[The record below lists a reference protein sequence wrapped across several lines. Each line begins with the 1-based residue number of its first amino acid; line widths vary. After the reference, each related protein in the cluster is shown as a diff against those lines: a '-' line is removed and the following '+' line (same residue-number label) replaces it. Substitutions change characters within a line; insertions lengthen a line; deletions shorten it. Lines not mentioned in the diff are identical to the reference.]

1 MRSQIVLG
9 LLLVVVLMT
18 AARDGLM
25 AAGPSAPAGPI
36 VELGAPFAAGA
47 VLQRELPV
55 PLWGWSKPGTVVTV
69 EFAGQ
74 KQTATAGPDGRWT
87 ATLEPLQAS
96 AEPRELVVRE
106 ASGASRTL
114 ANVLVG
120 EVWLASGQS
129 NMQWLASK
137 SDAEILVKRITAE
150 AAATG
155 KPLPPI
161 REWAVGDVFAALHPV
176 EHAHGTWKI
185 DDFGNQ
191 SAVAF
196 AFAHALYEELGV
208 PIGIL
213 NCSFSQT
220 SIEAWTPRGS
230 FAAGTDEHSRE
241 MHRRI
246 LETDPTTREHAA
258 AWEAFYRSIDE
269 ALAAD
274 ADRLKRGEPARG
286 IPSDTPGNLRGNRDA
301 TWLFNARIAPAIPYA
316 IRGCIWNQ
324 GYANI
329 DGGLTYY
336 DNLHALVRGWR
347 EAWGRPDLPVYF
359 HQFYCPGPKG
369 RWPDAR
375 PDIGP
380 MAEMRLGT
388 WLARDIPHTGMASQI
403 DVEGAIHYRPKTV
416 PGRRL
421 ARHALAKHYGK
432 RVVADGPMFK
442 AYTVSG
448 DKLIVE
454 LDHADGGL
462 VVGETGSNAI
472 GKQAGA
478 TGFSDPTVIEN
489 GADQVK
495 LFHLADEHR
504 VWHPARVTLDGAK
517 AILTAPG
524 VKSPRGVSY
533 GTSGIGFQ
541 PNLYNRGLLPLTPFI
556 VFDHKLVTCRDW
568 PDEVMKVAGAEPV
581 RSEVGMVYEYRKMP
595 LLAAPFRNHAVL
607 QADQPVTIWGACV
620 HDWGYEAKGKAEVRF
635 QFAGPDMETVEK
647 RIAVTSGMREWRVT
661 LPPLPASSKP
671 KTLRVNFTIDGELV
685 HERVCQGI
693 AIGDVWYVAATG
705 QSNEGPQAD
714 GPVRVFAKKSKR
726 TTHGMPSR
734 YSLSVSTAPDNR
746 FESQWK
752 DVADGPAAVFGNR
765 LHELTGRPIGL
776 VWMAGADLDL
786 PQWIGFDHLA
796 TAPSLRADFESL
808 AATRPG
814 NPFYEANARR
824 YVAAWKAY
832 WSDYVPGLI
841 AAKRPPDAAAWGSY
855 PSLREGVA
863 SEAAGAFNV
872 MVAPFADYAFKGVVF
887 LGGPKIV
894 AVDDGARYAE
904 LLPAFAASWR
914 ATFGGTPAFY
924 FVAPAAGLA
933 PEFTPPAG
941 IVPPA
946 IGVPIESWDEATA
959 VGRLLETLTA
969 AGYR

>member
-1 MRSQIVLG
+1 M
-9 LLLVVVLMT
+9 
-18 AARDGLM
+18 
-25 AAGPSAPAGPI
+25 
-36 VELGAPFAAGA
+36 
-47 VLQRELPV
+47 
-55 PLWGWSKPGTVVTV
+55 
-69 EFAGQ
+69 
-74 KQTATAGPDGRWT
+74 
-87 ATLEPLQAS
+87 
-96 AEPRELVVRE
+96 
-106 ASGASRTL
+106 
-114 ANVLVG
+114 
-120 EVWLASGQS
+120 
-129 NMQWLASK
+129 
-137 SDAEILVKRITAE
+137 
-150 AAATG
+150 
-155 KPLPPI
+155 
-161 REWAVGDVFAALHPV
+161 FAALHPV

-246 LETDPTTREHAA
+246 LETDPITPEHAA
-258 AWEAFYRSIDE
+258 AWEAFCRSIDE
-269 ALAAD
+269 PLAAD
-274 ADRLKRGEPARG
+274 ADRLKRGEPTRG

-316 IRGCIWNQ
+316 IR
-324 GYANI
+324 
-329 DGGLTYY
+329 
-336 DNLHALVRGWR
+336 
-347 EAWGRPDLPVYF
+347 
-359 HQFYCPGPKG
+359 
-369 RWPDAR
+369 
-375 PDIGP
+375 
-380 MAEMRLGT
+380 
-388 WLARDIPHTGMASQI
+388 
-403 DVEGAIHYRPKTV
+403 
-416 PGRRL
+416 RL

-432 RVVADGPMFK
+432 QVVADGPMFK

-495 LFHLADEHR
+495 LFRLADEHR

-581 RSEVGMVYEYRKMP
+581 RSEVGMVYEYHKMP

-607 QADQPVTIWGACV
+607 QADQPITIWGACV

-647 RIAVTSGMREWRVT
+647 RISVTSGMREWRVT

-685 HERVCQGI
+685 HEQVCQGI

-714 GPVRVFAKKSKR
+714 GPVRVFARKAKR

-786 PQWIGFDHLA
+786 PQWGA
-796 TAPSLRADFESL
+796 T
-808 AATRPG
+808 T
-814 NPFYEANARR
+814 
-824 YVAAWKAY
+824 W
-832 WSDYVPGLI
+832 
-841 AAKRPPDAAAWGSY
+841 RPP
-855 PSLREGVA
+855 PA
-863 SEAAGAFNV
+863 SGQT
-872 MVAPFADYAFKGVVF
+872 
-887 LGGPKIV
+887 
-894 AVDDGARYAE
+894 
-904 LLPAFAASWR
+904 S
-914 ATFGGTPAFY
+914 
-924 FVAPAAGLA
+924 
-933 PEFTPPAG
+933 
-941 IVPPA
+941 
-946 IGVPIESWDEATA
+946 
-959 VGRLLETLTA
+959 
-969 AGYR
+969 